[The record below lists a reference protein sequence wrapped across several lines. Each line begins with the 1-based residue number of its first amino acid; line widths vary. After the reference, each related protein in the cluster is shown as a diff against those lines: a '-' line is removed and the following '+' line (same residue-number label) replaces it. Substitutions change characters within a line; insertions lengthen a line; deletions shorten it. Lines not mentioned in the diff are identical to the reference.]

1 MSSLILRKEERKT
14 MKETVEIIAAI
25 TGIVVSIVGSIAV
38 ITSGYLQNKTG
49 EPGHE
54 TKTMGLRKCS

>member
-14 MKETVEIIAAI
+14 MKETVEIIVAI

-38 ITSGYLQNKTG
+38 ITFGVSSK
-49 EPGHE
+49 
-54 TKTMGLRKCS
+54 